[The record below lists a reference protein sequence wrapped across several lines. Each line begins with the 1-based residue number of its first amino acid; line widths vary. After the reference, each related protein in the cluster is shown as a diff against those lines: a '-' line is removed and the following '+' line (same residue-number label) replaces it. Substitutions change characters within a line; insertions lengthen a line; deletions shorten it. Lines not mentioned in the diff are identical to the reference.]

1 MRILP
6 QSAWAWGCH
15 NGAVM
20 SKNTS
25 IPFILISVLINVMGL
40 GLVIP
45 VLPKLIETLAGGVEL
60 GARLNGLFFAVYA
73 VMQFAFGP
81 ILGMLSD
88 RYGRRP
94 VLLASLVGTG
104 VDYLIAALTQSIWVL
119 FAARVIA
126 GALGASLS
134 TANAYIADISKP
146 EERARNFGL
155 IGATFGMGFV
165 LGPVLGG
172 LLGNIDLRLPFY
184 FAAGLA
190 FLNFLYGY
198 FVLPESLKPEN
209 RNTQARSLNPFTAL
223 SVLRKTPILRGLS
236 LSLSLI
242 FVAFGIL
249 QSVWVLYTAYKFG
262 WRPLEVG
269 LSLFLVGLGGV
280 IVQAGLV
287 RPVVARLGERRALTL
302 AQSVGLFSFTLYG
315 LATQGWMMYATIALA
330 ALSNLGQPLIQSFLT
345 REVSPQEQGTLQG
358 ALAGLQSLTVAV
370 GGLLGGVLFSLVAK
384 PDLAYGLLGL
394 PFFAGAM
401 LYAVAAAN
409 TARLFRSLRQG

>member
-1 MRILP
+1 MLP
-6 QSAWAWGCH
+6 IRPGRGCH

-20 SKNTS
+20 SKSAS

-45 VLPKLIETLAGGVEL
+45 VLPKLIETLAGGVEA

-94 VLLASLVGTG
+94 VLLASLVGTA

-134 TANAYIADISKP
+134 TANAYIADISRP

-172 LLGNIDLRLPFY
+172 CWATLTCACPSTLRRGWPSSTFCMATLCCPSRSSRKT
-184 FAAGLA
+184 AT
-190 FLNFLYGY
+190 
-198 FVLPESLKPEN
+198 PRP
-209 RNTQARSLNPFTAL
+209 ARSTRLWPWG
-223 SVLRKTPILRGLS
+223 SCGKPPS
-236 LSLSLI
+236 C
-242 FVAFGIL
+242 
-249 QSVWVLYTAYKFG
+249 
-262 WRPLEVG
+262 
-269 LSLFLVGLGGV
+269 GGY
-280 IVQAGLV
+280 
-287 RPVVARLGERRALTL
+287 P
-302 AQSVGLFSFTLYG
+302 
-315 LATQGWMMYATIALA
+315 
-330 ALSNLGQPLIQSFLT
+330 
-345 REVSPQEQGTLQG
+345 
-358 ALAGLQSLTVAV
+358 
-370 GGLLGGVLFSLVAK
+370 
-384 PDLAYGLLGL
+384 
-394 PFFAGAM
+394 
-401 LYAVAAAN
+401 
-409 TARLFRSLRQG
+409 

>member
-1 MRILP
+1 MA
-6 QSAWAWGCH
+6 SARTA
-15 NGAVM
+15 
-20 SKNTS
+20 S
-25 IPFILISVLINVMGL
+25 ISFILISVLINVMGL

-45 VLPKLIETLAGGVEL
+45 VLPKLIETLAGSVEA

-73 VMQFAFGP
+73 VMQFACGP

-94 VLLASLVGTG
+94 VLLASLLGTG
-104 VDYLIAALTQSIWVL
+104 IDYLIAALTQSIWVL

-134 TANAYIADISKP
+134 TANAYIADISRP

-165 LGPVLGG
+165 LGPVVGG

-190 FLNFLYGY
+190 FLNVLYGY

-209 RNTQARSLNPFTAL
+209 RNTQIRSLNPFVAL
-223 SVLRKTPILRGLS
+223 KVLGKTPLLRGLT

-242 FVAFGIL
+242 FLAFGIL
-249 QSVWVLYTAYKFG
+249 QSVWVLYTAYKFA

-269 LSLFLVGLGGV
+269 FSLFLVGLGGV

-287 RPVVARLGERRALTL
+287 KPIVSWLGERRALTL
-302 AQSVGLFSFTLYG
+302 AQSVGFFAFTLYG

-330 ALSNLGQPLIQSFLT
+330 AMSNLGQPLIQSFLT

-358 ALAGLQSLTVAV
+358 ALSGLQSLTVAA
-370 GGLLGGVLFSLVAK
+370 GGLLGGVLFSWVAK
-384 PDLAYGLLGL
+384 PGLPFWLLGL
-394 PFFAGAM
+394 PFFAGAL
-401 LYAVAAAN
+401 LYATAAAN
-409 TARLFRSLRQG
+409 TARLFRRLRKG

>member
-1 MRILP
+1 MPSNRT
-6 QSAWAWGCH
+6 A
-15 NGAVM
+15 
-20 SKNTS
+20 S
-25 IPFILISVLINVMGL
+25 ISFILISVLINVMGL

-45 VLPKLIETLAGGVEL
+45 VLPKLIETLAGSVEV
-60 GARLNGLFFAVYA
+60 GAQLNGIFFAVYA
-73 VMQFAFGP
+73 VMQFVFGP

-104 VDYLIAALTQSIWVL
+104 IDYLIAALTQSIWVL
-119 FAARVIA
+119 FLARVIA

-165 LGPVLGG
+165 LGPVVGG
-172 LLGNIDLRLPFY
+172 VLGNIDLRLPFY

-209 RNTQARSLNPFTAL
+209 RTTRAKSLNPFTAL
-223 SVLRKTPILRGLS
+223 TILGKTPILRGLIF
-236 LSLSLI
+236 SLSLI
-242 FVAFGIL
+242 FLAFGAL
-249 QSVWVLYTAYKFG
+249 QSVWVLYTAYKFS
-262 WRPLEVG
+262 WQPLEVG
-269 LSLFLVGLGGV
+269 FSLFLVGLGGV
-280 IVQAGLV
+280 IVQAALV
-287 RPVVARLGERRALTL
+287 KPIVTRLGERRALIL
-302 AQSVGLFSFTLYG
+302 GQSVGIFSFTLYG
-315 LATQGWMMYATIALA
+315 LATQGWMMYAIIALA

-358 ALAGLQSLTVAV
+358 ALAGAQSLTVAA
-370 GGLLGGVLFSLVAK
+370 GGLLGGFLFSAVAK
-384 PDLAYGLLGL
+384 PEIAPWLVGL
-394 PFFAGAM
+394 PFFVGAL
-401 LYAVAAAN
+401 LYLTAVSN
-409 TARLFRSLRQG
+409 TVRLFRSTPETKPTA

>member
-1 MRILP
+1 MTGALK
-6 QSAWAWGCH
+6 CH
-15 NGAVM
+15 NDVVM
-20 SKNTS
+20 PSARTAS
-25 IPFILISVLINVMGL
+25 ISFILISVLINVMGL

-45 VLPKLIETLAGGVEL
+45 VLPKLIETLAGSVEA

-104 VDYLIAALTQSIWVL
+104 IDYLIAALTQSIWVL
-119 FAARVIA
+119 FLARVIA

-165 LGPVLGG
+165 LGPVVGG
-172 LLGNIDLRLPFY
+172 VLGNIDLRLPFY

-198 FVLPESLKPEN
+198 FVLPESLKPES
-209 RNTQARSLNPFTAL
+209 RNIQARSLNPFTAL
-223 SVLRKTPILRGLS
+223 SILGKTPTLRGLV
-236 LSLSLI
+236 LSLGLI
-242 FVAFGIL
+242 FLAFGIL
-249 QSVWVLYTAYKFG
+249 QSVWVLYTAYKFA
-262 WRPLEVG
+262 WKPLEVG
-269 LSLFLVGLGGV
+269 FSLFLVGLGGV

-287 RPVVARLGERRALTL
+287 KPIVARLGERLALIL
-302 AQSVGLFSFTLYG
+302 AQSVGIFSFTLYG
-315 LATQGWMMYATIALA
+315 LASQGWMMYAIIALA

-358 ALAGLQSLTVAV
+358 ALAGAQSLTVAA
-370 GGLLGGVLFSLVAK
+370 GGLLGGFLFSLVAK
-384 PDLAYGLLGL
+384 PTLAYSWLGL
-394 PFFAGAM
+394 PFFVGAL
-401 LYAVAAAN
+401 LYLIAVSNTVRLFHSTPETPAAA
-409 TARLFRSLRQG
+409 